1 MLGITDSGD
10 FVSNLRG
17 IIQSPFNREVPVL
30 KVAEDLYN
38 YISSFGACEYS
49 IEWVL

>member
-1 MLGITDSGD
+1 MFQMTDSGD

-17 IIQSPFNREVPVL
+17 IVQSPLNREVPVL

-38 YISSFGACEYS
+38 YISSFGACEYD
-49 IEWVL
+49 IEWLW